1 MSAIVHFSSALAAG
15 SLVVGKTTVNTQVTG
30 LVDVSVDYLC
40 RSADLPTHVAKFYID
55 APPPVF
61 PSKTIARSTLSQGRL
76 HMVNYGVSDEYG
88 IATISA
94 RYAGVTSQPIKP
106 FKSFE
111 YSDFATGARVYVSLT
126 GFFGGP
132 YEVGAFNEADN
143 DFAYNHALTVGM
155 RGRTEGFKYTWA
167 SLDTGTLPETLPP
180 KPSTDDA
187 FDELEL
193 IPGALTYNTDL
204 SGRFGDRFAQ
214 AVWTEISQGQ
224 LEQSYAPAPATA
236 FDVLTYA
243 AEKSGLVGTVPTVF
257 AVLSVDDWRSRG
269 VQPQVF
275 FNTSRRT
282 EAVTPSVY
290 IREIEYRPFTR

>member
-1 MSAIVHFSSALAAG
+1 MPATVHFSPTLAAG
-15 SLVVGKTTVNTQVTG
+15 SLMIGKATVNTQSTG
-30 LVDVSVDYLC
+30 LVDVSVDYIC

-61 PSKTIARSTLSQGRL
+61 PSKTIARSALAQGRL
-76 HMVNYGVSDEYG
+76 HMVNYGVSDQYG
-88 IATISA
+88 IATINA
-94 RYAGVTSQPIKP
+94 RYAGVTSQPVKP

-111 YSDFATGARVYVSLT
+111 YSDFSTAARVYVSLT
-126 GFFGGP
+126 GFFGGQL
-132 YEVGAFNEADN
+132 EVIAFNEADN
-143 DFAYNHALTVGM
+143 DFAYNDAMTVGM
-155 RGRTEGFKYTWA
+155 RGRTEGVKYTWA

-187 FDELEL
+187 FAELEL
-193 IPGALTYNTDL
+193 IPGALSYNTDL
-204 SGRFGDRFAQ
+204 TGRFGDRFATQ
-214 AVWTEISQGQ
+214 VWTQIAQGQ
-224 LEQSYAPAPATA
+224 LQQNYAPASATA
-236 FDVLTYA
+236 LQVLSYA
-243 AEKSGLVGTVPTVF
+243 ADKNGLVGTVPNAF